1 MTLMKLESEGKF
13 SVDSSLGIYLPEMLD
28 TSDYKHLKIKDV
40 LTHQAGLASWI
51 PFFFNTLEDGKP
63 SYALYSK
70 YPSSIHKNRVAK
82 DLYILDSYR
91 DSIFYTIL
99 NTKLKKKKNINIVT

>member
-1 MTLMKLESEGKF
+1 M
-13 SVDSSLGIYLPEMLD
+13 
-28 TSDYKHLKIKDV
+28 KIKDV
-40 LTHQAGLASWI
+40 LTHQAGLTSWI

-82 DLYILDSYR
+82 DLYILETYR
-91 DSIFYTIL
+91 DSIFHTIL
-99 NTKLKKKKNINIVT
+99 NTKLKKKKKYKSSDLGYYFVNEIIGKITGRSQDEYRGNL